1 MPDRTMQ
8 CPMPENE
15 AQRLQAVLSYGILDT
30 APEVD
35 FDTLT
40 RVATLAFNAPA
51 AVIGLMDSDRL
62 WFKSQLGI
70 GVQQL
75 DRRIA
80 FCAHAIMRPG
90 ELFVVEDLRLDTRF
104 QDNPLVANAP
114 NLRFYA
120 GSPLIDRHGYAL
132 GTIAVVD
139 TRPRVFNEGQRAL
152 LGDLSSLVI
161 SILES
166 RQQAILLN
174 RLAMTDHLTGL
185 ANRAQFERTLKSEMA
200 HARRTG
206 ERFTVLYMDL
216 DDFKQ
221 VNDSFGHAAG
231 DEVLRE
237 VARRMMK
244 QVRAEDLVAR
254 LGGDEFGIFFRQ
266 SADESAESLASRIFE
281 AVSEPVTLSTGD
293 TVSVGISTGIAHYAD
308 DIESMPALLAQADRA
323 LYEIKRKN
331 ALS

>member
-1 MPDRTMQ
+1 MPDLTMQ
-8 CPMPENE
+8 CPMPNND
-15 AQRLQAVLSYGILDT
+15 AQRLQAVRSYDILDT

-35 FDTLT
+35 FDTMT
-40 RVATLAFNAPA
+40 RMATLAFNTPA

-62 WFKSQLGI
+62 WLKSQLGL

-75 DRRIA
+75 DRQIA

-90 ELFVVEDLRLDTRF
+90 ELFIVEDLRQDTRF
-104 QDNPLVANAP
+104 SANPLVASAP
-114 NLRFYA
+114 SLRFYA
-120 GSPLIDRHGYAL
+120 GSPLIDRHGFAL

-139 TRPRVFNEGQRAL
+139 TRPRVFNNAQRTL
-152 LGDLSSLVI
+152 LSDLSSLVI

-166 RQQAILLN
+166 RQRALLLS

-185 ANRAQFERTLKSEMA
+185 ANRIQFERTLKSEMA

-216 DDFKQ
+216 DDFKR

-231 DEVLRE
+231 DEVLCE

-266 SADESAESLASRIFE
+266 SADEPAESLARRIFA
-281 AVSEPVTLSTGD
+281 AVSAPFTLSTGD
-293 TVSVGISTGIAHYAD
+293 TVSVGISSGIAHYTDA
-308 DIESMPALLAQADRA
+308 IESMSALLVQADQS
-323 LYEIKRKN
+323 LYQAKRKN
-331 ALS
+331 ALL